1 MAYIAVITCSA
12 LWFCVAKVALF
23 SQNAKDLLLFYHI
36 SLHFVVLNDIYT
48 IILTFRPAK
57 PRCRGPCYLLSE
69 VVRQQERHH

>member
-1 MAYIAVITCSA
+1 MAYIAVITCSV
-12 LWFCVAKVALF
+12 LLFCIAKVALF
-23 SQNAKDLLLFYHI
+23 SQIAKVLLLFYQI
-36 SLHFVVLNDIYT
+36 SLHFVVLNGIYT

>member
-23 SQNAKDLLLFYHI
+23 SQNAKDLLLFYNI
-36 SLHFVVLNDIYT
+36 FLHFVVLNGVYT

-57 PRCRGPCYLLSE
+57 PRYRGPCYLLSE